1 MGCLVILTPWRGSRK
16 PILMVLCGAWGS
28 GAPQWSSSEQ
38 LPEEWDLL
46 VCGSLVPSDSFPRA
60 KSRPACRARV
70 HGSHRRL
77 WSPRVNSTARTSAVL
92 SLWALNDPS
101 TGVT

>member
-46 VCGSLVPSDSFPRA
+46 VSAPGRA
-60 KSRPACRARV
+60 
-70 HGSHRRL
+70 
-77 WSPRVNSTARTSAVL
+77 
-92 SLWALNDPS
+92 
-101 TGVT
+101 